1 MLQRIN
7 IIIRST
13 LNDELHQKSIY
24 ILTAVAVL
32 FVLLLR
38 GCFDNEVVMNG
49 QRLDGVTIGWHASL
63 AAFHIIAGAGVFV
76 AILLG
81 MRVLQRDRSNGTTAA
96 LLSKPV
102 SRIEYIV
109 AKVIGVW
116 LLAYGLTFILHLTVY
131 GIMLLKTG
139 GRIGMFIPASF
150 ITAINI
156 FCAVTLV
163 ILLSSVLPDIAA
175 ALCCAVVWLVGYVND
190 TMFVAAQ
197 NEFVKTMLRQ
207 MQAGEYPVTLWQVFW
222 PKLTAVQY
230 FAVGL
235 IKEREV
241 VFPGPLHPIL
251 NVTLYAGIAFL
262 LLLIRFSRSEIR

>member
-1 MLQRIN
+1 MLQRIG
-7 IIIRST
+7 IIIGST
-13 LNDELHQKSIY
+13 LNDELHQKSMY
-24 ILTAVAVL
+24 LLTGLAIL

-81 MRVLQRDRSNGTTAA
+81 MRVLQRDRSNGTTTA

-102 SRIEYIV
+102 SRLQYIV

-116 LLAYGLTFILHLTVY
+116 LLAYGLTFVLHLTVY

-139 GRIGMFIPASF
+139 GRIGMFIPASL
-150 ITAINI
+150 IIAINV
-156 FCAVTLV
+156 FCIVTLV
-163 ILLSSVLPDIAA
+163 MLLSSVLPDIAA

-197 NEFVKTMLRQ
+197 NEVVKSMLHQ
-207 MQAGEYPVTLWQVFW
+207 MQAGGYPVALWRLFW

-235 IKEREV
+235 IKESEV
-241 VFPGPLHPIL
+241 IFPGPLHPLL
-251 NVTLYAGIAFL
+251 NVALYAGVAFL